1 MGSGEE
7 FLSRYALLLQYDG
20 TDFNGWQIQSG
31 GRTVQD
37 ELEKAIKILA
47 KKDIRV
53 TASGRT
59 DAGVHAL
66 GQVVHFDADFP
77 IPLDKLC
84 MSLNGILPQDVSVKN
99 AYLVPDDF
107 HSRFSAVKR
116 EYLYLIY
123 RYPLRTPFMRYRAMW
138 INHPIDLDYIRETS
152 SYLIGEKDFCS
163 FCKKI
168 SSENGTIRRVE
179 SIDVTESDDVIRIRL
194 KANAFLHNMIRIIV
208 GTIVQMYRENRE
220 PAFINEIIERRDR
233 SFSGF
238 TAPPYGLYLYEI
250 TYNPPLDLYES
261 AFDYK

>member
-7 FLSRYALLLQYDG
+7 FLSRHALLLQYDG

-31 GRTVQD
+31 GRTIQD
-37 ELEKAIKILA
+37 ELEKALKILA
-47 KKDIRV
+47 KENVRV

-66 GQVVHFDADFP
+66 GQVVHFDSDIS

-84 MSLNGILPQDVSVKN
+84 ISLNGILPRDVSVKN
-99 AYLVPDDF
+99 AYHVPADF

-123 RYPLRTPFMRYRAMW
+123 RYPLRTPFMKYRAMW
-138 INHPIDLDYIRETS
+138 INHPFEIDYIREAS

-163 FCKKI
+163 FCKTI

-179 SIDVTESDDVIRIRL
+179 SIDVTESDDIIRIRL
-194 KANAFLHNMIRIIV
+194 RANAFLHNMIRIII
-208 GTIVQMYRENRE
+208 GTIVQMYREKRD
-220 PAFINEIIERRDR
+220 PAFICEILDKKDR
-233 SFSGF
+233 TFSGF
-238 TAPPYGLYLYEI
+238 TAPPYGLYLNEI
-250 TYNPPLDLYES
+250 TYNPPLDSYES
-261 AFDYK
+261 AF

>member
-1 MGSGEE
+1 MN
-7 FLSRYALLLQYDG
+7 RYALLLQYDG
-20 TDFNGWQIQSG
+20 TGFNGWQIQSG
-31 GRTVQD
+31 GRTIQD
-37 ELEKAIKILA
+37 ELEKSVKILT
-47 KKDIRV
+47 KKDVRV

-66 GQVVHFDADFP
+66 GQIVHFDADLS

-84 MSLNGILPQDVSVKN
+84 ISLNGILPQDISVKN
-99 AYLVPDDF
+99 AYRVPDDF

-138 INHPIDLDYIRETS
+138 INHSIDIEYIREAS
-152 SYLIGEKDFCS
+152 YYLIGEKDFCS

-194 KANAFLHNMIRIIV
+194 RANAFLHNMIRIIV
-208 GTIVQMYRENRE
+208 GTIVQMYCENRE
-220 PAFINEIIERRDR
+220 PAFINEILDR
-233 SFSGF
+233 KDRTYSGF
-238 TAPPYGLYLYEI
+238 TAPPYGLYLEEI
-250 TYNPPLDLYES
+250 TYNPSLNQYES
-261 AFDYK
+261 AF

>member
-31 GRTVQD
+31 GRTIQD
-37 ELEKAIKILA
+37 ELEKAVKILA
-47 KKDIRV
+47 KKDVRV

-66 GQVVHFDADFP
+66 GQVAHFDADLD

-84 MSLNGILPQDVSVKN
+84 ASLNGIMAKDVSVKN
-99 AYLVPDDF
+99 AYRVPYDF

-116 EYLYLIY
+116 EYIYLIY
-123 RYPLRTPFMRYRAMW
+123 RSPLRTPFARNRAMW
-138 INHPIDLDYIRETS
+138 INHPIDIDYIKEAS

-179 SIDVTESDDVIRIRL
+179 SIDVTESDDIIRIRL
-194 KANAFLHNMIRIIV
+194 RANAFLHNMIRIIV
-208 GTIVQMYRENRE
+208 GTIVQMYREKRE
-220 PAFINEIIERRDR
+220 PEFILEILERRDR
-233 SFSGF
+233 SYGGF
-238 TAPPYGLYLYEI
+238 TAPPYGLYLNEI
-250 TYNPPLDLYES
+250 TYNPPLNQYES
-261 AFDYK
+261 AF